1 MNKPPVRADN
11 SNMNTFSGYKDFA
24 SLKQLQDVHFRLL
37 KVRPHG
43 KEAIEPGWQ
52 KAQNY
57 SWNDP
62 EIINWTKK
70 GGNFGITCPSGF
82 CAFVDADYLEIQNVL
97 DTKLPLTF
105 RYSTGKHGHFQYVYF
120 IEDGPIA
127 CLPLADGAY
136 IKGRGGYAI
145 GPGSVHPSGVV
156 YGSREIRNIPV
167 AYVTKEALME
177 ALAPFLLK
185 KTQTTNTGVTTY
197 KRVIEVTPEQVR
209 KTAEDLL
216 PAWLKADH
224 KRHVLTL
231 ALIGTCERAGWSRSE
246 VQKLIDSLITSS
258 GKGHEHSS
266 QVIHAYGRGDRT
278 YGIPTLKQILEDLQ

>member
-1 MNKPPVRADN
+1 MNKPPVGADN
-11 SNMNTFSGYKDFA
+11 SNLNTFSGYKDFVP
-24 SLKQLQDVHFRLL
+24 LKQFQDVHFRFL
-37 KVRPHG
+37 KVRPHE
-43 KEAIEPGWQ
+43 KEAVETGWQ
-52 KAQNY
+52 KARNY
-57 SWNDP
+57 SWSHP
-62 EIINWTKK
+62 ALVQWIRT
-70 GGNFGITCPSGF
+70 GGNYGITCPSGF
-82 CAFVDADYLEIQNVL
+82 ACFVDADYPEIQNAL
-97 DTKLPLTF
+97 EKTLPLTF
-105 RYSTGKHGHFQYVYF
+105 KWSTGKPGHYQYAYF
-120 IEDGPIA
+120 IENGPLG
-127 CLPLADGAY
+127 CVPLRDGAY
-136 IKGRGGYAI
+136 IKGKGGYVI
-145 GPGSVHPSGVV
+145 GPGSVHPNGAI
-156 YGSREIRNIPV
+156 YGSREIRDIPV